1 MRDSIASSIAV
12 ATLLLAGCASQ
23 PTEACVETTE
33 QEIEALFV
41 RWNNSLQAGAS
52 QVVANYAVR
61 SVLVPTL
68 LNQLRLTP
76 EEKEDYFDDFLK
88 KKPFGT
94 IDWRTIEIG
103 CTTAVDVGLYTFT
116 FASDPPA
123 PPSESPVHLHLQVE
137 RKAVVDH
144 ESSLFRHA
152 GERIA

>member
-1 MRDSIASSIAV
+1 MIRHLASSIAV

-41 RWNNSLQAGAS
+41 RWNNSLQKGAP

-68 LNQLRLTP
+68 SNQLRLTP
-76 EEKEDYFDDFLK
+76 KEKEDYFDDFLK

-116 FASDPPA
+116 FANDPPDPLVKA
-123 PPSESPVHLHLQVE
+123 RYTYTYQVE